1 MSQTSQMSVSS
12 VDKAAIKRGEYLD
25 ENLFV
30 EALALCALRSKAFDK
45 DNGSVE
51 RILHLMEKVSQ
62 SQGIVKVKKMMGKTR
77 ISAGDIDPLMNLRQ
91 RYSDYFDKKF
101 AGTDPE
107 KVLDEAL
114 AGVNEEDI

>member
-1 MSQTSQMSVSS
+1 MSVSS
-12 VDKAAIKRGEYLD
+12 IDRAAIKRGEYLD

-51 RILHLMEKVSQ
+51 KILHLMEKIAQ
-62 SQGIVKVKKMMGKTR
+62 SPGIIKVKRMMGKTR

-101 AGTDPE
+101 AGIDTE

-114 AGVNEEDI
+114 AGGEDDS